1 MFCISDGC
9 RGSGG
14 CIVIAWSV
22 GVSLPRRLGMI
33 YLERWVETVSLYSV
47 RSRSIVFG
55 YNLQDPKNRF
65 ESFIRALLP
74 TQTASREALWVGR
87 KARILV
93 RNDHSNLVG
102 NISTSAPNKISGR
115 YCEEC

>member
-1 MFCISDGC
+1 MGREGSKAARQMFCISDGC

-33 YLERWVETVSLYSV
+33 YLECWVETVSLYSV

-55 YNLQDPKNRF
+55 YNLKGPKNRF
-65 ESFIRALLP
+65 ESFISCIEL
-74 TQTASREALWVGR
+74 GR
-87 KARILV
+87 IRGR
-93 RNDHSNLVG
+93 RNKP
-102 NISTSAPNKISGR
+102 I
-115 YCEEC
+115 Y